1 MKEARKNR
9 GRKRR
14 RERRSVAR
22 HGGSSAGTVLARVTG
37 YAGGVITMIP
47 SPGSVIISSPRHP
60 RPKNRGTHGVLNPV
74 AHQQLQPGIDKQRDG
89 GWKRGWGGM
98 EFMDLS
104 IIW

>member
-1 MKEARKNR
+1 MKDAWQESEKE
-9 GRKRR
+9 K
-14 RERRSVAR
+14 ERRSVAR
-22 HGGSSAGTVLARVTG
+22 HGGSSAGTG